1 MRILFDRPLGNS
13 QQVGLRASPEEL
25 LILNNALNEVC
36 HGLDMEEFGT
46 RMGAEL
52 SAVESLLA
60 QIGAVCDQMNAPVR

>member
-1 MRILFDRPLGNS
+1 MDVQNLSKDRATLS
-13 QQVGLRASPEEL
+13 LCPEEL
-25 LILNNALNEVC
+25 LIFNNALNEVC
-36 HGLDMEEFGT
+36 HGLDLEEFGA